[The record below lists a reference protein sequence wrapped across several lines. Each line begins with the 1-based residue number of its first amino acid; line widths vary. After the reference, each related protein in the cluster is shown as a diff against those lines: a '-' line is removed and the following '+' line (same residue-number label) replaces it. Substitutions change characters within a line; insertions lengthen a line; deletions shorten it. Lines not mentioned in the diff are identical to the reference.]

1 MGDAALAIPGF
12 PGLQKEYDKIVAPL
26 SPEVPEAPEYEAPP
40 TLKGP
45 QTVKRRKRR
54 RRTTD
59 PLRALGT
66 VLTGPGGALVS
77 EDIMGGNV
85 LLGE

>member
-1 MGDAALAIPGF
+1 MGDVALAIPGF
-12 PGLQKEYDKIVAPL
+12 SGLQKEYDKAVESL
-26 SPEVPEAPEYEAPP
+26 SPPEFDVPEYEAPP

-45 QTVKRRKRR
+45 QTIKRRKRR

-66 VLTGPGGALVS
+66 VLTGPGGALIS